1 MSIFIDTIHILLPN
15 QNLSNFSEMTG
26 NVDLKTGELKYSV
39 GYSDCI
45 KVRRFNGLMK
55 IECSLPKLLKGENIY
70 TLTFSEIL
78 QTIKMIGNK
87 LEIDISEGKIN
98 RIDLCM
104 QHETEYSA
112 SNYFRYLGQSKNY
125 KVRTIVNESSLYY
138 QNKISRKMYF
148 YDKILEMKHRKV
160 QIPVEFRNKN
170 ITRIEVRYNQSFIK
184 NIFKKD
190 LFVKDLE
197 NSKVFMVLADNF
209 LKDYLS
215 INKENKLLVDISKIS
230 SKKDLMTQLAI
241 VGIDSLGGA
250 TAVIEMLDASRK
262 LNKQLIRSEYA
273 SRRKAEVK
281 EIANCL
287 EFIKPISL
295 IEELNSKVELAYK
308 NTAIDVIDTKSET

>member
-15 QNLSNFSEMTG
+15 QSLSNFSEITG

-39 GYSDCI
+39 GFSDCI
-45 KVRRFNGLMK
+45 KVRQFNGIMK

-78 QTIKMIGNK
+78 KAIKIIGTK
-87 LEIDISEGKIN
+87 LEIDISEGKIS

-104 QHETEYSA
+104 QLETEYSA

-125 KVRTIVNESSLYY
+125 KVRLIVNESSLYY
-138 QNKISRKMYF
+138 QNKVSRQMYF

-170 ITRIEVRYNQSFIK
+170 ITRIELRYKQYFIK
-184 NIFKKD
+184 NLFKKN
-190 LFVKDLE
+190 LLVKDLE
-197 NSKVFMVLADNF
+197 SPKTFKILADNF

-215 INKENKLLVDISKIS
+215 IDKENKLLIDLSKVS
-230 SKKDLMTQLAI
+230 TKKDLMNQLAI
-241 VGIDSLGGA
+241 IGIHSLGGT
-250 TAVIEMLDASRK
+250 TAVTEMLDASRK
-262 LNKQLIRSEYA
+262 LNNKQIRIEYA
-273 SRRKAEVK
+273 SRRKADVR
-281 EIANCL
+281 EIANCS

-295 IEELNSKVELAYK
+295 IEELNSKVELAHK
-308 NTAIDVIDTKSET
+308 NTVINVIDTKSNN